1 MHSVTLVMH
10 TIILITQTY
19 VYLYSS
25 YPNLFIPLFLLFRLM
40 HTVILVIQTCILKQN
55 VQGTQIISPFGDSKE
70 CIYMEPK
77 RKSTSSV
84 QTDSITGST
93 VFYKNKTDTNA
104 CVRTH
109 VIRV

>member
-1 MHSVTLVMH
+1 MH

-55 VQGTQIISPFGDSKE
+55 VQGTQIISPFGHSKE
-70 CIYMEPK
+70 YIYGTQKEK
-77 RKSTSSV
+77 YKQCTKK
-84 QTDSITGST
+84 DSITGST
-93 VFYKNKTDTNA
+93 VFY
-104 CVRTH
+104 CVL
-109 VIRV
+109 